1 MIINDDIFKE
11 ILEKELEKY
20 TDNKIFDDE
29 IAYVYK
35 KIAPK
40 YQHTVKNMSKF
51 ISTLC

>member
-29 IAYVYK
+29 IDYV
-35 KIAPK
+35 
-40 YQHTVKNMSKF
+40 S
-51 ISTLC
+51 